1 MFVVNWLET
10 VLPKAKGVNMYVVD
24 CKIEESLADNNI
36 NIYITKT
43 QSVNVCVSWLQT
55 VLPKTKGVN
64 MYIVDCKMLII
75 T

>member
-10 VLPKAKGVNMYVVD
+10 VLPKAKGVNMNVVD

-43 QSVNVCVSWLQT
+43 QSVNVC
-55 VLPKTKGVN
+55 
-64 MYIVDCKMLII
+64 C
-75 T
+75 